1 MNLYVLI
8 LFSFLSNVELQK
20 FQQLKDET
28 GELSMADE
36 KRYSVLKKVAE
47 QELLKAADVI
57 CTTCI
62 GAGDPRLMQ
71 FKFHSI
77 LIDESVQATEPE
89 CMVPVVHGVQQVIK
103 IIIYFVVNYFTNLFL
118 F

>member
-1 MNLYVLI
+1 VSSLI
-8 LFSFLSNVELQK
+8 SNVELQK
-20 FQQLKDET
+20 LQQLKDET

-36 KRYSVLKKVAE
+36 KKYIVLKKVAE

-62 GAGDPRLMQ
+62 GAGDLRLMQ

-89 CMVPVVHGVQQVIK
+89 CMVPIVHGVQQVVK
-103 IIIYFVVNYFTNLFL
+103 IIIYFIVFIILLIFFL
-118 F
+118 LS

>member
-1 MNLYVLI
+1 
-8 LFSFLSNVELQK
+8 
-20 FQQLKDET
+20 
-28 GELSMADE
+28 
-36 KRYSVLKKVAE
+36 
-47 QELLKAADVI
+47 
-57 CTTCI
+57 
-62 GAGDPRLMQ
+62 MQ

-103 IIIYFVVNYFTNLFL
+103 IIIYFIVFYYFINFFL